1 MPSVVVLP
9 FQTLTAGED
18 ARLSAAGVTEDVI
31 VRLMRLPDLRLF
43 PLGPGFPQADAAS
56 TLGRDLGVRYVVARQ
71 PAQLG

>member
-31 VRLMRLPDLRLF
+31 FRLMRLPDLRLF
-43 PLGPGFPQADAAS
+43 SLNPGFSQADIAAA
-56 TLGRDLGVRYVVARQ
+56 TLGRDLGVRYVVARK
-71 PAQLG
+71 PTQL